1 MDVSNSHFTD
11 DLVILDSMIET
22 DISLISLIATYV
34 AIILLNDFFVNIWF
48 K

>member
-1 MDVSNSHFTD
+1 MDVSSSHFTD

-34 AIILLNDFFVNIWF
+34 VIILLNDFVVNIWF

>member
-1 MDVSNSHFTD
+1 MDVSSSHFTD

-34 AIILLNDFFVNIWF
+34 VIILLNDFVVNIWC